1 MCLDGRTEAQA
12 DPDYFGTHLISD
24 PLSLSMGSVLGGKT
38 LGGETVVDYET
49 DLGKN
54 HVGDGME
61 ETMDRGQEK
70 ESQVHNTFSQNGMSS
85 WFSKWIQQSC
95 ISIRPDLDE

>member
-1 MCLDGRTEAQA
+1 MNDPLLHIDLLSILCLDGRTEAQA

-49 DLGKN
+49 DLGEN
-54 HVGDGME
+54 HDGDGME
-61 ETMDRGQEK
+61 TIDRGPEA
-70 ESQVHNTFSQNGMSS
+70 QVHNTFSQNGMSS
-85 WFSKWIQQSC
+85 WFSK
-95 ISIRPDLDE
+95 